1 MKMNKK
7 PKGYAY
13 GSMVRKPM
21 QAGGMAMSANPMMDR
36 KDKMGMTGNMGN
48 MGMGMMYGG
57 MAKKKPQ
64 KLAMGTEKKGLK
76 EIPAGNEG
84 LPNLPKPVRN
94 RMGYKAYGGM
104 MKKKM
109 R

>member
-21 QAGGMAMSANPMMDR
+21 YGGGMAMSANPMMDR
-36 KDKMGMTGNMGN
+36 KNKMGMS
-48 MGMGMMYGG
+48 GG
-57 MAKKKPQ
+57 MAMMAAGGKLKEVPGNNPGLGKLPQ
-64 KLAMGTEKKGLK
+64 K
-76 EIPAGNEG
+76 
-84 LPNLPKPVRN
+84 VRN

-104 MKKKM
+104 MKNKKM